1 MTEKTKQFLS
11 IAKRLKICNNYGEVF
26 HKLKSQA
33 EILKKESR
41 PALRIER
48 EVEFLHQE
56 VDRIAGTSEYFR
68 N

>member
-1 MTEKTKQFLS
+1 MNEKTKQFLS
-11 IAKRLKICNNYGEVF
+11 IAKRLKICNNYDDVF
-26 HKLKSQA
+26 HKLKAQA

-48 EVEFLHQE
+48 EVEFLIAE